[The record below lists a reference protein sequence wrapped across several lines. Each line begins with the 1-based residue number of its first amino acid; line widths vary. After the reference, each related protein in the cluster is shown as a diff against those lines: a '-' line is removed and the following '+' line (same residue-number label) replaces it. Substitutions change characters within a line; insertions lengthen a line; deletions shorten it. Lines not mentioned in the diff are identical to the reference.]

1 MTANTGAQPGRP
13 STSQA
18 AARKTDCRLDIWPF
32 KQYCKPQTSSMY
44 CESIDEYEIT
54 EIIQNLK
61 ISKSA
66 GPDNIGP
73 KLIKSISHIIAK
85 PLTHIYNLS
94 FEIRDSTRCIE
105 NS

>member
-1 MTANTGAQPGRP
+1 M
-13 STSQA
+13 
-18 AARKTDCRLDIWPF
+18 
-32 KQYCKPQTSSMY
+32 YCV

-73 KLIKSISHIIAK
+73 KLIIIIIIIIRAFVRRTMSASE
-85 PLTHIYNLS
+85 LNLRRGS
-94 FEIRDSTRCIE
+94 R
-105 NS
+105 

>member
-1 MTANTGAQPGRP
+1 
-13 STSQA
+13 
-18 AARKTDCRLDIWPF
+18 
-32 KQYCKPQTSSMY
+32 MY

-73 KLIKSISHIIAK
+73 KLIKAISHIIAK
-85 PLTHIYNLS
+85 PRAYIQ
-94 FEIRDSTRCIE
+94 FII
-105 NS
+105 